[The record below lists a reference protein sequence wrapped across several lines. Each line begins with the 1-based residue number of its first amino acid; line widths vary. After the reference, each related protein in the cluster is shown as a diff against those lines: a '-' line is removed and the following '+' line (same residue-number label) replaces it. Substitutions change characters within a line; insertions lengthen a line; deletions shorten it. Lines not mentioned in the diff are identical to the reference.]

1 MSYER
6 RRSADLTTR
15 AAPCH
20 TSTGFMER
28 RVACRCGR
36 CADCITRAAIIRDKA
51 ATRMAKGRAAKKA
64 AGDRTEQD
72 QRAAAMRTKRKSNE
86 AAGDR
91 TEQEHSAAA
100 KRKKRAALEAAGDR
114 TEQEQRAKAMQL
126 KRAAL
131 RAAGDRTEQDKDTK
145 ARQLKRAAL
154 RESREEHQGEAVE
167 ACGASGEPPTNGLS

>member
-28 RVACRCGR
+28 RVACRCGT
-36 CADCITRAAIIRDKA
+36 CADCITRADIIRDKA

-64 AGDRTEQD
+64 AGDRTEQ
-72 QRAAAMRTKRKSNE
+72 
-86 AAGDR
+86 
-91 TEQEHSAAA
+91 EHSAAA
-100 KRKKRAALEAAGDR
+100 MRKKRAALEAAGDR
-114 TEQEQRAKAMQL
+114 TEQAKN
-126 KRAAL
+126 
-131 RAAGDRTEQDKDTK
+131 TK

-154 RESREEHQGEAVE
+154 RESRLQMA
-167 ACGASGEPPTNGLS
+167 